1 MPPATDKHLDAEIE
15 RQLALVREG
24 ALEVITEDDLRAKL
38 RQALTAK
45 RPLLVKLGLD
55 PTAPDI
61 HLGHSVVLGKLRDFQ
76 NLGHTVVF
84 LVGDFTGRIGDP
96 SGRSKTRPALD
107 EAAIRKNAE
116 TYCDQAFKILDRD
129 KTVIDYNSRW
139 GDAMSF
145 ADVIRLAA
153 KYTLARMLE
162 REDFAKRLAA
172 GAPVSVHEL
181 LYPLAQAYDS
191 VALKADVELGGS
203 DQKFNLMVARDI
215 QREYGQEPE
224 VAVIMPLLVGT
235 DGVQKMSKS
244 LGNYV
249 GVTDAADDMFG
260 KLMSVSD
267 DLMYDYFE
275 ILRLKTAEEVA
286 RLRTDIKSGRLHP
299 KALKQELARRVV
311 TLYHNA
317 AAAAA
322 AQEEFER
329 VHARHLVPED
339 VPTYPRTEP
348 QMKVVDV
355 IVAAGL
361 ASSKSEARRLIAQ
374 KAVTVDGDL
383 VADGD
388 APRPFAG
395 GEVIQVGKRRFVRI
409 AA

>member
-1 MPPATDKHLDAEIE
+1 MPPEADNRVDAEIE
-15 RQLALVREG
+15 RQLTLIREG
-24 ALEVITEDDLRAKL
+24 ALEVITEGDLRAKL
-38 RQALTAK
+38 RFSLTNN

-61 HLGHSVVLGKLRDFQ
+61 HLGHSVVLNKLRDFQ
-76 NLGHTVVF
+76 ILGHTVVF

-107 EAAIRKNAE
+107 EAAIKKNAE
-116 TYCDQAFKILDRD
+116 TYCDQAFKILDRE
-129 KTVIDYNSRW
+129 KTLIDYNSRW

-162 REDFAKRLAA
+162 RDDFAKRLAE

-215 QREYGQEPE
+215 QREYDQEPE
-224 VAVIMPLLVGT
+224 IAVIMPLLVGT
-235 DGVQKMSKS
+235 DGVLKMSKS

-249 GVTDAADDMFG
+249 GITDAADDMFG

-267 DLMYDYFE
+267 ELMYDYFE
-275 ILRLKTAEEVA
+275 ILRLKTADEVA
-286 RLRTDIKSGRLHP
+286 RLRADVGQGLVHP
-299 KALKQELARRVV
+299 KALKQELARRIVAV
-311 TLYHNA
+311 YRDDA
-317 AAAAA
+317 AARA
-322 AQEEFER
+322 AQEEFDR
-329 VHARHLVPED
+329 VHAQHLTPED
-339 VPTYPRTEP
+339 IPTFTRTAP
-348 QMKVVDV
+348 QMKVVDI
-355 IVAAGL
+355 IVGAGL
-361 ASSKSEARRLIAQ
+361 APSKSEARRLIAQ
-374 KAVTVDGDL
+374 KAVTIDGEP
-383 VADGD
+383 VSDGD
-388 APRPFAG
+388 APAPFAG

-409 AA
+409 G